1 MKEILAMLCIISL
14 SIGMTWEWLR
24 SFFRVNIE
32 DMSSFF
38 KITDVNHATM
48 DTIEDSERLQ
58 CIIMDIFID
67 YLNTL

>member
-1 MKEILAMLCIISL
+1 VS
-14 SIGMTWEWLR
+14 
-24 SFFRVNIE
+24 
-32 DMSSFF
+32 
-38 KITDVNHATM
+38 HATI